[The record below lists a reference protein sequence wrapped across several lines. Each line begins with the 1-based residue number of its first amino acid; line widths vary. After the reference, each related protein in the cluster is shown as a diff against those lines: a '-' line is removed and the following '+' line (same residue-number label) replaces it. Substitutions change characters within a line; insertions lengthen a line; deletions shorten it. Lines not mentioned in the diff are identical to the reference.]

1 VGGTRCS
8 RIRSEQQQKIRKHKY
23 ESRTEN
29 DLAIR
34 SQRDIE
40 N

>member
-1 VGGTRCS
+1 VGGTRCG
-8 RIRSEQQQKIRKHKY
+8 RICSEQQKIRKHKY

-29 DLAIR
+29 NLAIR
-34 SQRDIE
+34 GQRDTG